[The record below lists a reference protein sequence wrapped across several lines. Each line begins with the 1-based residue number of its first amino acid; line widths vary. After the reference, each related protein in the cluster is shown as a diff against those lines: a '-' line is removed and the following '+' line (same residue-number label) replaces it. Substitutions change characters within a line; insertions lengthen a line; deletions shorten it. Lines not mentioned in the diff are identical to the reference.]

1 VTIRQYKVMA
11 NMHRFTL
18 PSVIVKAYD
27 KIQLLEDILSE
38 RRSTFNMA
46 DGNPAPRNVVRT
58 MATKANKLLQGLLK
72 EYTKGDE
79 QEALK
84 IMQELGAQDS
94 ILQMVRDKDD
104 YALQFR
110 KVSNP
115 KEYQAV
121 MDYLDQEN

>member
-1 VTIRQYKVMA
+1 MA
-11 NMHRFTL
+11 NMHRYTL

-27 KIQLLEDILSE
+27 KTMLLEDILSE

-46 DGNPAPRNVVRT
+46 DGNPAPRNVVKT
-58 MATKANKLLQGLLK
+58 MSTKANRLLQGLLK
-72 EYTKGDE
+72 EYTKGNE

-84 IMQELGAQDS
+84 LMQELGAQDS
-94 ILQMVRDKDD
+94 ILQMVKDNDD

-121 MDYLDQEN
+121 MDYLDQDN